1 MSFNDFYQFTRL
13 IFQNVSPAGYFF
25 NVDPEEAN
33 QATNNS
39 SNRGGE
45 KWLEG
50 KAFHSIKKK
59 ASSEE
64 DKGQGGVQPI
74 TGRSCYEMWFLVHLK
89 SAMVL
94 FTTKDH
100 FKATFSFPRFQQ
112 RLKTQLPLHHRQ
124 GTGSWRVRQKWRPTL
139 SPLGET
145 TGSLH
150 QLKWGC
156 RYLAPAARCS
166 NFFKTGAEFL
176 Y

>member
-25 NVDPEEAN
+25 NVDPEEDN
-33 QATNNS
+33 QTTNNS

-50 KAFHSIKKK
+50 KAFCSIKKK

-74 TGRSCYEMWFLVHLK
+74 TERSCYEMWFLVHLK

-94 FTTKDH
+94 NIYYKRSLQSNVLFS
-100 FKATFSFPRFQQ
+100 SFPT
-112 RLKTQLPLHHRQ
+112 K
-124 GTGSWRVRQKWRPTL
+124 
-139 SPLGET
+139 
-145 TGSLH
+145 
-150 QLKWGC
+150 
-156 RYLAPAARCS
+156 
-166 NFFKTGAEFL
+166 AENSTASTS
-176 Y
+176 